1 VSVEVLDYR
10 LEVRGVPA
18 GRHVLRSEEQGR
30 DARADGARRA
40 SVRLEGEAT
49 FEGPLGPARVL
60 QLSRC
65 DADLMTSRE
74 FRETTV
80 DRSGE
85 RRTRIEFDEGD
96 GLVRMRR
103 GDELA
108 ETPYLT
114 SFRDPLSM
122 LRELRRADAAAQRIR
137 IPMLGKVVEARSLG
151 MVELTTELGPKQ
163 ARAYQLHPGGSW
175 LWIDAEPPHPILKL
189 TQRTPDG
196 LVDAL
201 LVKIAHGTELPGWD
215 AEEGRGGTK
224 KRSKRRRRRRGR
236 GGRSRSR
243 KNE

>member
-1 VSVEVLDYR
+1 VSVEVLEYR
-10 LEVRGVPA
+10 LDVRGVPA
-18 GRHVLRSEEQGR
+18 GRHVLRSEDEGR
-30 DARADGARRA
+30 DA
-40 SVRLEGEAT
+40 RLEGEAT

-65 DADLMTSRE
+65 HANLMTSRE
-74 FRETTV
+74 FRETTH

-85 RRTRIEFDEGD
+85 RRMRIEFDDGD

-108 ETPYLT
+108 ETPYLE

-122 LRELRRADAAAQRIR
+122 LRELRRADPAALRIR
-137 IPMLGKVVEARSLG
+137 IPMLGKVVEARALG
-151 MVELTTELGPKQ
+151 EVELATELGPKR

-175 LWIDAEPPHPILKL
+175 IWVDAEPPHTILKF

-196 LVDAL
+196 LVDAV
-201 LVKIAHGTELPGWD
+201 LVKVAQETELPGWD
-215 AEEGRGGTK
+215 AEEGRGGAK
-224 KRSKRRRRRRGR
+224 KRGKRRRRRRGR

-243 KNE
+243 KDG